1 MKNFTHL
8 SLSWSVSRGVDTF
21 GYNIARLDDQNTG
34 KRYRCMGGG
43 YDMTGT
49 VFANWLQ
56 DVYQSE
62 LVDLVKTIT
71 MVDCGYQVKGYL
83 KNEKLYGLNVTP
95 KGAVTLDGA
104 CGLSSMIAVCD
115 ALGLDVERTG
125 NRKGHTTGFYVTSK
139 ESTNR

>member
-1 MKNFTHL
+1 M
-8 SLSWSVSRGVDTF
+8 
-21 GYNIARLDDQNTG
+21 I
-34 KRYRCMGGG
+34 
-43 YDMTGT
+43 GT
-49 VFANWLQ
+49 VFADWLQ
-56 DVYQSE
+56 DVYQAE
-62 LVDLVKTIT
+62 LMELVKTIP

-104 CGLSSMIAVCD
+104 CGLSSMITVCD